1 MFDFNSI
8 PSQKGRIAL
17 ITGANA
23 GLGFETTKWFALKDI
38 KVIMACRDLKKGE
51 KAKNKILAKVPN
63 AELEV
68 MELDL
73 ASLESIRK
81 FAETFKGKYDKLD
94 LLINNAGIM
103 IPPLM
108 RTKDG
113 FEIQFGVN
121 HLGHFLL
128 TNLLLPLVIKTENS
142 RIVTLSSGAHRS
154 GEIMFD
160 DINWE
165 KSYSKFPAYSQSK
178 LANLMFALD
187 LNEKLQAAG
196 HKTLAVAAHPGV
208 ARTSLGRHVNKILY
222 VLLLPIFYAITHTAA
237 KGALP
242 TVMAALD
249 PDVKGGD
256 YYGPQ
261 GRKEMKG
268 PPGHAIIAPQTL
280 DKEVRNKL
288 WSVSEE
294 LTGEKF
300 EVS

>member
-81 FAETFKGKYDKLD
+81 FAETFKGNYDRLD

-222 VLLLPIFYAITHTAA
+222 VLLLPIFYAITHSAA

>member
-1 MFDFNSI
+1 MFDYNSI

-17 ITGANA
+17 ITGANS
-23 GLGFETTKWFALKDI
+23 GLGKETTKWFAKKDI
-38 KVIMACRDLKKGE
+38 KVIMACRNVEKGE
-51 KAKNKILAKVPN
+51 QVKAEILKEIPS
-63 AELEV
+63 AEIDV
-68 MELDL
+68 MQVDL
-73 ASLESIRK
+73 ASLDSIRV
-81 FAETFKGKYDKLD
+81 FATEFKAKYDQLD

-103 IPPLM
+103 VPPLM
-108 RTKDG
+108 STKEG

-128 TNLLLPLVIKTENS
+128 TNLLLDVVTKTKDS
-142 RIVTLSSGAHRS
+142 RIVVLSSGAHRS
-154 GEIMFD
+154 GKIMFN

-165 KSYSKFPAYSQSK
+165 KSYSKFQAYAQSK

-187 LNEKLQAAG
+187 LNEKLKSAG
-196 HKTLAVAAHPGV
+196 KSTIAVAAHPGV
-208 ARTSLGRHVNKILY
+208 ARTNLGRHFNKILY
-222 VLLLPIFYAITHTAA
+222 FLMLPLFYAITHSAA

-249 PDVKGGD
+249 PNVKGGD

-261 GRKEMKG
+261 SKREMKG
-268 PPGHAIIAPQTL
+268 PPGPASIAPQTL
-280 DKEVRNKL
+280 DRDVRDKL
-288 WSVSEE
+288 WAISEE